1 MRALFVCKGNFHPY
15 SFIHYHNKSRKKS
28 LYKRMQWTDRI
39 RQVKILLVV
48 MAILI
53 AVASLVVSNIL
64 TRDLYEEEHKKMEIW
79 AEAMHT
85 LSTNDEN
92 SGMNLV
98 LKVIEDNTTIP
109 VVVMDKNGEVQV
121 FRNIDIKEL
130 NCTDSLQAIAQ
141 IGQRMKAK
149 GRSIRIGF
157 DDERD
162 SDYIEVCYDDS
173 LILKRL
179 AVYPYVQL
187 GVVLLFVVIAIFALL
202 TSKRAEQNKVWVG
215 LSKETAHQLGTPISS
230 LMAWTE
236 MLRETYP
243 DDTLIPE
250 MDKDVKRLQLIADR
264 FSKIGSLPEPVPMSL
279 NEVMNHVV
287 EYMSRRVSNKV
298 QLVTVFPPDDI
309 IVPLNA
315 SLFEWVIENLC
326 KNAVDAMEGEG
337 KITLFTGMEMGR
349 VVVEVA
355 DTGKGIKKK
364 DVKNVF
370 RPGFT
375 TKQRGWGLGLS
386 LAKRI
391 VEEYHHGRIYVKSTE
406 AGRGTTFRIELE
418 K

>member
-1 MRALFVCKGNFHPY
+1 M
-15 SFIHYHNKSRKKS
+15 
-28 LYKRMQWTDRI
+28 
-39 RQVKILLVV
+39 KILLVV

-121 FRNIDIKEL
+121 FRNIDMKEL
-130 NCTDSLQAIAQ
+130 NSSDSLQAIAQ

-337 KITLFTGMEMGR
+337 KITLFTGMEMDR

-406 AGRGTTFRIELE
+406 AGRGTTFRIELM